1 MKPAPRITITPMQ
14 QAARDATRQVLADLA
29 HDMASAAAIIIFI
42 GSAVLLAIAYG
53 AGA

>member
-1 MKPAPRITITPMQ
+1 MKPAPRFTITPMQ
-14 QAARDATRQVLADLA
+14 PRNPTQQVLADLA

-42 GSAVLLAIAYG
+42 GSAVLLAIVYHG